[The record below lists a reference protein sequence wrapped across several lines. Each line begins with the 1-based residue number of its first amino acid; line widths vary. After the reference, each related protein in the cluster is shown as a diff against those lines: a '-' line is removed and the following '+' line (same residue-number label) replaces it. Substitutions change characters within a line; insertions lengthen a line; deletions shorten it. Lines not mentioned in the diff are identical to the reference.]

1 MDKINNT
8 NDDIVKSAID
18 EPIKRQLLE
27 SHSLDFLLS
36 KAKET
41 SRHFD
46 NRSDFQDLDYIRIP
60 HYNKDNI
67 RSVLSSERELM
78 YRVFKL
84 LLIGCDDYKNI
95 SSLFYAYLCY
105 KIKFR
110 NSILQLNSTVG
121 FYNFTLYEEI
131 KDKFIVKKY
140 KKFGS
145 S

>member
-1 MDKINNT
+1 
-8 NDDIVKSAID
+8 
-18 EPIKRQLLE
+18 
-27 SHSLDFLLS
+27 
-36 KAKET
+36 
-41 SRHFD
+41 
-46 NRSDFQDLDYIRIP
+46 
-60 HYNKDNI
+60 
-67 RSVLSSERELM
+67 M

-131 KDKFIVKKY
+131 KDKFIVKSIRN
-140 KKFGS
+140 FFIRQR
-145 S
+145 